1 MTALADILDRI
12 PTRKSER
19 WKFTNLPARLKK
31 LTLEQGTLGWS
42 GNVDIL
48 NKTAPGADKYA
59 DTALWDLNLQNTKDC
74 RFIDGDAAI
83 DVHAQAGKW
92 YSPYLRVNI
101 KKGQQATVIE
111 KQSGDKSYW
120 KNQVVDIVL
129 EEGAILNHIR
139 FQDEATDGIFTNF
152 THVTCAKDA
161 RYNAFTLTR
170 GDGLSRNQ
178 IHVELQGPGAD
189 ATIYGV
195 NLLFGKQHADTT
207 ITVEHQAPNCTS
219 NQFIRSVLAGESRGV
234 FQGKVHVHRIAQKT
248 DGYQLSNALL
258 LSPLAEMDTKPEL
271 EIYADDVKC
280 SHGATTGQLDEEP
293 LFYMQSRGI
302 PRPQARMLLIQA
314 FLAEL
319 VDKIGDQTVKPEAE
333 QAIEE
338 WLHDHAG
345 A

>member
-1 MTALADILDRI
+1 MTAIADILDQI

-19 WKFTNLPARLKK
+19 FKFTNLPARLKK
-31 LTLEQGTLGWS
+31 LVLEQGTLGWS
-42 GNVDIL
+42 DNVDIL

-59 DTALWDLNLQNTKDC
+59 DTALWDLNLQNTKDY
-74 RFIDGDAAI
+74 RFIDGDATI
-83 DVHAQAGKW
+83 DVHAQAEKW
-92 YSPYLRVNI
+92 YSPYIRIHI

-111 KQSGDKSYW
+111 KQSGDSNYW

-129 EEGAILNHIR
+129 EDGAILNHIR
-139 FQDEATDGIFTNF
+139 FQDEAADGVFTNF

-161 RYNAFTLTR
+161 RYNACTLTR
-170 GDGLSRNQ
+170 GEGLSRNQ
-178 IHVELQGPGAD
+178 IHAELQGSGAD
-189 ATIYGV
+189 ATINGV
-195 NLLFGKQHADTT
+195 KLLSGKQHADTT
-207 ITVEHQAPNCTS
+207 ITIEHQAPDCTS

-234 FQGKVHVHRIAQKT
+234 FQGKVHVHQIAQKT

-258 LSPLAEMDTKPEL
+258 LSDLAEMDTKPEL

-293 LFYMQSRGI
+293 LFYMQARGI
-302 PRPQARMLLIQA
+302 PRAAARMLLIQA
-314 FLAEL
+314 FLAEI
-319 VDKIGDQTVKPEAE
+319 VDKIGDESVKPEAE

-338 WLHDHAG
+338 WLHAHAG